1 MSVVVKNFPL
11 VGCALAALLVAVP
24 ASSESW
30 VDVNLG
36 SELQRPNE
44 QTVVDQTA
52 LIRLNTQYAAPAGVT
67 LNAHYGLAQ
76 RVRLV
81 DEPGTGI
88 ADAQSMGA
96 DFRLW
101 DLPAE
106 LWRSDGDNWVIEQ
119 NLDTLHG
126 VFYWGEQEFTAGRQ
140 PISLGVS
147 RQFSPLDVV
156 VPQRIGAQERSYRP
170 GVDAIRWRNPLGLT
184 GEMDVGW
191 VFGQD
196 NLLFARATQQ
206 WGTVSAEFTA
216 LTLNQAQWIVGLST
230 QTYAGDWGLW
240 QESAWLQDDVLS
252 GARITL
258 GVDRSVWRDVYV
270 VAEYHYNGVGEA
282 ANMTSDFFQKGL
294 VTLGKQHYVALNAS
308 ATPSP
313 LVNLNLGLLHNI
325 QDTDTLLLG
334 NVGRSLGNN
343 TQVDATFEVPLTE
356 HDSGTEFAQIPL
368 RLAVLWSTVF

>member
-1 MSVVVKNFPL
+1 MGKFLPL
-11 VGCALAALLVAVP
+11 LGWVLAGVLMAEP
-24 ASSESW
+24 ASCESW
-30 VDVNLG
+30 VDLNVG

-52 LIRLNTQYAAPAGVT
+52 LVRLNTRYSAPVGIT
-67 LNAHYGLAQ
+67 LNAHYGLAH

-88 ADAQSMGA
+88 AAAQSTGA
-96 DFRLW
+96 DLRLW
-101 DLPAE
+101 DLPTE
-106 LWRSDGDNWVIEQ
+106 LWRSDGDTWVIEQ

-126 VFYWGEQEFTAGRQ
+126 VFYWGAQEFTVGRQ

-170 GVDAIRWRNPLGLT
+170 GVDAVRWRNPLGLT
-184 GEMDVGW
+184 GELDVGW

-230 QTYAGDWGLW
+230 QTFAGDWGLW
-240 QESAWLQDDVLS
+240 QESAWLHDDVLS

-258 GVDRSVWRDVYV
+258 GADRSVWSDVYV
-270 VAEYHYNGVGEA
+270 VAEYHYNDVGDAE
-282 ANMTSDFFQKGL
+282 NMTSDFFQKGL

-325 QDTDTLLLG
+325 QDADTLLLG

-343 TQVDATFEVPLTE
+343 TQVDATIEVPLAKQ
-356 HDSGTEFAQIPL
+356 DSGTEFAQIPL